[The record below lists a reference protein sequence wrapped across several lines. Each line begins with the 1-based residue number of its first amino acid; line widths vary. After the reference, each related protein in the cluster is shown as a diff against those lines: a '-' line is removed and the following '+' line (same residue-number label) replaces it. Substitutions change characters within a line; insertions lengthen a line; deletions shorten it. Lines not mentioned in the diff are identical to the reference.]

1 MSEQINYTDAFYE
14 LQTITREIE
23 SGEITVDELAEKV
36 KRASELIKICKQ
48 KLSNTE
54 ADVNKILKE
63 MAKKED

>member
-1 MSEQINYTDAFYE
+1 MSESINYTDAFYE
-14 LQTITREIE
+14 LQAITREIE

-63 MAKKED
+63 MAKKEE